1 VRRIPAVPKMS
12 WVMLR
17 HPLRATTID
26 NFPPLRRAGPQSAR
40 PGVETSRA
48 NNNKTN
54 RAAPLFAHFIVKII
68 SRRLHDI
75 IATTTSRPAH
85 PQLSLS
91 PNTTT
96 LLVIFSSHNT
106 MFKIG
111 PPSSSDDS
119 APSSRDVSPS
129 KGSEWSTTSEPHIDP
144 KTPQKRR
151 KSISSSEADWSD
163 DSDTPVR
170 PRTSRRQGHIYTRD
184 FAASDERSL
193 LTFDDASFLS
203 SSDSR
208 SDSETDSEFQL
219 VRPRPEHTE
228 STPENELPFKFANPE
243 TWETQ
248 HDTRGIDPLMLGEV
262 EVPVRPLPPVSYS

>member
-1 VRRIPAVPKMS
+1 VPTTTERIA
-12 WVMLR
+12 
-17 HPLRATTID
+17 
-26 NFPPLRRAGPQSAR
+26 LRRS
-40 PGVETSRA
+40 SRIFLV
-48 NNNKTN
+48 KT
-54 RAAPLFAHFIVKII
+54 I
-68 SRRLHDI
+68 SSRLHDI

-85 PQLSLS
+85 SQLSLS
-91 PNTTT
+91 LNTTT
-96 LLVIFSSHNT
+96 FLIIFSPHNTAT

-129 KGSEWSTTSEPHIDP
+129 KGSEWSTTSDPHIDP

-170 PRTSRRQGHIYTRD
+170 PRTSRRQGHVYTRDLNVPDGIYTRDLVAPDGIYTRD
-184 FAASDERSL
+184 FAAPNERSLAASDGRSL
-193 LTFDDASFLS
+193 LTFDDAAFLS

-208 SDSETDSEFQL
+208 SDWESDSEFQL
-219 VRPRPEHTE
+219 VRPRPEHPE
-228 STPENELPFKFANPE
+228 GTPENELPFEFANPE

-248 HDTRGIDPLMLGEV
+248 HDTRGIDPLKLGEV
-262 EVPVRPLPPVSYS
+262 EVPVRPLPPVSFSNLIICWRIVD

>member
-1 VRRIPAVPKMS
+1 VPTTTKRIA
-12 WVMLR
+12 
-17 HPLRATTID
+17 
-26 NFPPLRRAGPQSAR
+26 LRRS
-40 PGVETSRA
+40 SRIFLV
-48 NNNKTN
+48 KT
-54 RAAPLFAHFIVKII
+54 I
-68 SRRLHDI
+68 SSRLHDI

-91 PNTTT
+91 PNITT
-96 LLVIFSSHNT
+96 LLIIFSPHNT
-106 MFKIG
+106 DAMFKIG

-170 PRTSRRQGHIYTRD
+170 PRTSRRQGHVYTRD
-184 FAASDERSL
+184 FATPHERSLAASDERSL

-208 SDSETDSEFQL
+208 SDSETESEFQL

-228 STPENELPFKFANPE
+228 GTPENELPFEFANPE

-248 HDTRGIDPLMLGEV
+248 HDTRDIDPLKLGEV
-262 EVPVRPLPPVSYS
+262 EVPVRPLPPVSYSQSHCTLANS

>member
-1 VRRIPAVPKMS
+1 VPTTTKRIA
-12 WVMLR
+12 
-17 HPLRATTID
+17 
-26 NFPPLRRAGPQSAR
+26 LRRS
-40 PGVETSRA
+40 SRIFLV
-48 NNNKTN
+48 KT
-54 RAAPLFAHFIVKII
+54 I
-68 SRRLHDI
+68 SSRLHDI

-91 PNTTT
+91 SNITT
-96 LLVIFSSHNT
+96 LLIIFSPHNT
-106 MFKIG
+106 DAMFKIG

-119 APSSRDVSPS
+119 APASRDVSPS

-170 PRTSRRQGHIYTRD
+170 PRTSRRQGHVYIRDFAASDGVYTRD
-184 FAASDERSL
+184 FAAPHERSLAASDERSL
-193 LTFDDASFLS
+193 LTFDDASFVS

-219 VRPRPEHTE
+219 VRPRPENTE
-228 STPENELPFKFANPE
+228 SNSENELPFEFANPE

-248 HDTRGIDPLMLGEV
+248 HDTKDIDPLKLGEV
-262 EVPVRPLPPVSYS
+262 EVPVRPLPPVSFSNLFVRWRIID